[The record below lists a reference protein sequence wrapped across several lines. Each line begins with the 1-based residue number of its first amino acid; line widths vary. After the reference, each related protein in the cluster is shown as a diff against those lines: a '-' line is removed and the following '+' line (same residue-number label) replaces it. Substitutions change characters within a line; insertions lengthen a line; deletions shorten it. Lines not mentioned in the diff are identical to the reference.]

1 MSSNLDAAV
10 GIEHVHH
17 IKRGQVTRLTWNG
30 WMVDIDGVSVTVPVQ
45 ETAGKTIAD
54 LGTLLGAAY
63 RMVDIPIARGIAPLT
78 RIRSHLPAPT
88 VRELV
93 DVLRAAQE
101 IAENDWH
108 RHRFDIYRCISRA
121 WHDADMPVPHTL
133 LIMTLRAAL
142 PPATTLA
149 DYDHQATP
157 RAIHALFDHA
167 IEIWRRGPRYGAT
180 SSRRVGVA

>member
-45 ETAGKTIAD
+45 ETAGKAIAD

-78 RIRSHLPAPT
+78 RIRSHLPAHGP
-88 VRELV
+88 
-93 DVLRAAQE
+93 RARRRPACRPGDRQ
-101 IAENDWH
+101 NDWH

-149 DYDHQATP
+149 DYNHQATP

>member
-45 ETAGKTIAD
+45 DTAGKAIAD

-78 RIRSHLPAPT
+78 RIRSHLPDPT
-88 VRELV
+88 VRDLV
-93 DVLRAAQE
+93 DVLRAPRRSPKTTGTGIDSISTGAS
-101 IAENDWH
+101 AEPGMTPTCP
-108 RHRFDIYRCISRA
+108 YRTRC
-121 WHDADMPVPHTL
+121 
-133 LIMTLRAAL
+133 
-142 PPATTLA
+142 
-149 DYDHQATP
+149 
-157 RAIHALFDHA
+157 
-167 IEIWRRGPRYGAT
+167 
-180 SSRRVGVA
+180 